1 MEPHKIFTAVAV
13 IASSSASCR
22 SSISSSGKTQNYSVS
37 SGPGVGSP
45 KENGRLSF
53 ICLDKTRRNLI
64 FFLPCFSIL
73 G

>member
-1 MEPHKIFTAVAV
+1 M
-13 IASSSASCR
+13 IASSSASCL

-37 SGPGVGSP
+37 SGPRVGSP

-53 ICLDKTRRNLI
+53 ICLDETRKNLI
-64 FFLPCFSIL
+64 FFLPSFTIL

>member
-1 MEPHKIFTAVAV
+1 M

-22 SSISSSGKTQNYSVS
+22 SRVSSSGKTQNYSVS
-37 SGPGVGSP
+37 SGPRVGCP

-53 ICLDKTRRNLI
+53 ICLDEIRKNLI